1 MKRLL
6 PLVLLAPLSVAALDF
21 EFDNG
26 VSLSLDSTLTVG
38 AQWRIEDRDDG
49 LTGNAFRAA
58 LLDDPLLP
66 LTRPEFSQDQ
76 TLLLNSD
83 DGNNN
88 FDTGLISNRYSFLV
102 DADLRWQ
109 DYGAF
114 FRARAFYDRV
124 YRDNDTDLGAAGTPG
139 YNSATLYGG
148 SAVAGEFPDS
158 TRNHHGDRI
167 ELLDAFVYGTWELP
181 GSRLLELRVGR
192 QVINW
197 GESTF
202 YQGVNSIQNRADA
215 QAANVPGVEVK
226 EIFLPTGAIYLQVDI
241 ADNLAF
247 ETYYQ
252 YEWLQ
257 NDLNGVGSYFS
268 YTDQVGPGASSFLIP
283 TPGGELVP
291 EAIRGNAFNI
301 RGVPRVADDNPSDSG
316 QWGVGF
322 HYLTENSSDIGVYHV
337 IGHDKKPSFA
347 LSYIDVPGS
356 PQPVPVDYRLQYFEE
371 ISASGVS
378 FTTVVGETNL
388 QGELSFLD
396 GTPMVDAAGDPQRE
410 NLLKA
415 QVGGS
420 HVLGP
425 ALFYDDANIV
435 FEVFYATVT
444 SADADQLRG
453 DDSAWGYS
461 ILTEFS
467 QLNVLPGWDLKIPL
481 YFKHDVDGLL
491 RELQVYDQ
499 SRLLGLGLKGIYLN
513 NLTVQLD
520 YSRYT
525 GGGIDNPLRDRDN
538 IALTLKYSF

>member
-1 MKRLL
+1 MKKWVFFALM
-6 PLVLLAPLSVAALDF
+6 APLSALALDF

-26 VSLSLDSTLTVG
+26 VSLSVDSTLTWG
-38 AQWRIEDRDDG
+38 AQWRVEDRDGG
-49 LTGNAFRAA
+49 LTGNAFQKA

-66 LTRPEFSQDQ
+66 LTRPEFAQAQ

-88 FDTGLISNRYSFLV
+88 FDTGLISHRASFLV
-102 DADLRWQ
+102 DVDARWE

-114 FRARAFYDRV
+114 IRGRAFYDHQ
-124 YRDNDTDLGAAGTPG
+124 YSENDTDFDSSVLPG
-139 YNSATLYGG
+139 YNSGALYGG
-148 SAVAGEFPDS
+148 SAGVGEFPAS
-158 TRNHHGDRI
+158 TKDHHGRRI
-167 ELLDAFVYGTWELP
+167 ELLDAFVYGMWELP
-181 GSRLLELRVGR
+181 GARLLELRVGR

-202 YQGVNSIQNRADA
+202 YQGVNSIQNRVDA

-226 EIFLPTGAIYLQVDI
+226 EIFLPTGAVYLQVDLL
-241 ADNLAF
+241 DNLTL

-268 YTDQVGPGASSFLIP
+268 YTDQVGPGASAFLIP
-283 TPGGELVP
+283 TPGGALVP

-301 RGVPRVADDNPSDSG
+301 RGVRRVADDNPSDNG
-316 QWGVGF
+316 QWGIGF
-322 HYLTENSSDIGVYHV
+322 HYLTDNSSDIGFYHV
-337 IGHDKKPSFA
+337 VGHDKKPSFA
-347 LSYIDVPGS
+347 LSYMEVAGS
-356 PQPVPVDYRLQYFEE
+356 PQPVPVDYRLRYYED
-371 ISASGVS
+371 ISATGVS

-396 GTPMVDAAGDPQRE
+396 GTPMVDAAGDPARE

-415 QVGGS
+415 QLGGS

-425 ALFYDDANIV
+425 TLLFDDANIA
-435 FEVFYATVT
+435 FEAFYATVT
-444 SADADQLRG
+444 STDADKLNA

-461 ILTEFS
+461 VLAEFS
-467 QLNVLPGWDLKIPL
+467 QLNVMPGWDLKIPV
-481 YFKHDVDGLL
+481 YFKHDVDGLV

-499 SRLLGLGLKGIYLN
+499 SRVLSVGLKGVYLN
-513 NLTVQLD
+513 NLTAQLD
-520 YSRYT
+520 YSRY
-525 GGGIDNPLRDRDN
+525 GGGGTDNPLRDRDN
-538 IALTLKYSF
+538 IAFTVKYSF